1 MATKRNAAKKRNSN
15 DLTVNSNGDEDD
27 AVAKARTVLR
37 PSVQAAV
44 TVKALT
50 QQFGEQDLRGLM
62 EALSEQTNA
71 ANEGDLGRAEATLA
85 TQAHTLDA
93 LFHTLVQRA
102 ILNMGEYMGAAE
114 TYMKLALRAQSQ
126 CRATWEALSA
136 IKNPPMAGYVGQAN
150 IAHGHQQV
158 NNVDI
163 KKSGDPRARE
173 NEIPPNE
180 LLEQKH
186 GSEWLDTGAAGKAG
200 ATDSELEAVGEIDRP
215 DQPKREGNFGTKRL

>member
-1 MATKRNAAKKRNSN
+1 MASTRKSTKKRDANQIIAS
-15 DLTVNSNGDEDD
+15 TKPDEDKG
-27 AVAKARTVLR
+27 VAKARTVLR

-50 QQFGEQDLRGLM
+50 QQFGEQDLTGLV
-62 EALSEQTNA
+62 EALSEQTKA
-71 ANEGDLGRAEATLA
+71 ANDGDLGRAEAMLA

-102 ILNMGEYMGAAE
+102 MLNMGEYMGAAE

-126 CRATWEALSA
+126 CRSTWEALSA
-136 IKNPPMAGYVGQAN
+136 IKNPPMVGYVKQAN

-158 NNVDI
+158 NNANMA
-163 KKSGDPRARE
+163 KSGDSRTRE
-173 NEIPPNE
+173 NENTPNE

-186 GSEWLDTGAAGKAG
+186 GSEWLDAGTAGKAG
-200 ATDSELEAVGEIDRP
+200 ADDKELETVDACDGSKDRS
-215 DQPKREGNFGTKRL
+215 R

>member
-1 MATKRNAAKKRNSN
+1 MASKRKSTKKRDANQITASTKP
-15 DLTVNSNGDEDD
+15 DDDEG
-27 AVAKARTVLR
+27 VAKARTVLR
-37 PSVQAAV
+37 PTVQAAV

-50 QQFGEQDLRGLM
+50 QQFGEQDLTGLM
-62 EALSEQTNA
+62 EALSEQTKS
-71 ANEGDLGRAEATLA
+71 ANEGDLGRGEAMLA

-102 ILNMGEYMGAAE
+102 IHNMGEYMGAAE

-150 IAHGHQQV
+150 IAHGHQQI
-158 NNVDI
+158 NNADI
-163 KKSGDPRARE
+163 KKSGDPCARE
-173 NEIPPNE
+173 NKIPPNE